1 MIVIDSKGK
10 EKIVSYK
17 YRPVCDDNSNID
29 KNDKYD
35 KYDKNET
42 YERYGIRYVY
52 NDAIDSV
59 FIDILKSLTYIEFCP
74 SFNNSID
81 NLPHNITS
89 IVFSINSE
97 FNQPINNL
105 PSCLQHL
112 ELYDAFNQPLDNLPN
127 GLRKLIIN
135 ADFNH
140 SLDNLPASLE
150 HLQIRG
156 EFNHPLNN
164 LPQALKI
171 LEILDIYE
179 YDGPKSCYP
188 IQRNYGKKTMF
199 NHPLVNLPHTLE
211 YLIINSTEYTQ
222 PLQNLPDSIKE
233 LKLHKKHPN
242 YPGNFNCN

>member
-74 SFNNSID
+74 SF
-81 NLPHNITS
+81 
-89 IVFSINSE
+89 
-97 FNQPINNL
+97 
-105 PSCLQHL
+105 
-112 ELYDAFNQPLDNLPN
+112 
-127 GLRKLIIN
+127 RKLIIN

-242 YPGNFNCN
+242 YPGNCNCN